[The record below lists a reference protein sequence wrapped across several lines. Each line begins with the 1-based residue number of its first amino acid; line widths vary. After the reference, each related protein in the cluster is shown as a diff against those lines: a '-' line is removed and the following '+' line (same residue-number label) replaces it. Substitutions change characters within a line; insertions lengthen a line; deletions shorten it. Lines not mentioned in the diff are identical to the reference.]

1 MIDGY
6 RRYQRCRNIHDSD
19 VEKLRVVTTPDIDTQ
34 ISRVLE
40 NFENFKHIWSIGVNT
55 RIWRMPE
62 NFEHI

>member
-6 RRYQRCRNIHDSD
+6 PRYQRCRNIHDSGI
-19 VEKLRVVTTPDIDTQ
+19 EKLRVIITSDIDTQ

-40 NFENFKHIWSIGVNT
+40 NFENFKYIWSIGVNT